1 MNSFHAKELAVEALK
16 DEGIKAFERMGIISI
31 PVESPE
37 EIEPMVRT
45 VKNIFKRIGYEGSW
59 QVDPYYYEKHGPD
72 APIDAPEDPCS

>member
-16 DEGIKAFERMGIISI
+16 EEGIKAFERMGIVSI

-45 VKNIFKRIGYEGSW
+45 AKNIFKRIGYEGSGRLIRIIMRSTA
-59 QVDPYYYEKHGPD
+59 QMLR
-72 APIDAPEDPCS
+72 